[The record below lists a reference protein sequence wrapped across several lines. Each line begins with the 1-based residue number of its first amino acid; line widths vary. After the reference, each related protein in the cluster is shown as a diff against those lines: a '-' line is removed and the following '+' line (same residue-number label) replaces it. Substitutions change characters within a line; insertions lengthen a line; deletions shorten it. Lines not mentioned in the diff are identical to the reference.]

1 MERAGIPAALICTLT
16 SIAASVG
23 ANRIVPALGIPH
35 PLGDPSLSLEDEKR
49 KRRSLVEKALETLV
63 SPISEQTIF

>member
-23 ANRIVPALGIPH
+23 ANRIVSALGIPH
-35 PLGDPSLSLEDEKR
+35 PVGDPSLSPEDEKR
-49 KRRSLVEKALETLV
+49 KRRSLAEKALKTLTA
-63 SPISEQTIF
+63 PITEQTIF